1 MEMVTHLM
9 IMNPS
14 ITAIKTISEAG
25 TTAAAMMV
33 GGSEGGFSV
42 GETVAGGAGDLC
54 MTPVVVST

>member
-1 MEMVTHLM
+1 M